1 MKKTA
6 RFVLVAFAGLFLSSV
21 SFAHGMDKPM
31 DRKSMIEMNEQ
42 LAKTHEKMAEC
53 LKSDRS
59 DKDCMDEMKAN
70 CPMMKAGKKC
80 PMMDMMG
87 EGDMKGHDR
96 KK

>member
-1 MKKTA
+1 MKKPVSLVIA
-6 RFVLVAFAGLFLSSV
+6 AFVGLVFSSG
-21 SFAHGMDKPM
+21 SFAHDSDKPM

-42 LAKTHEKMAEC
+42 MAKTHQKMAEC
-53 LKSDRS
+53 LKSERS
-59 DKDCMDEMKAN
+59 DKECMDEMKEN

-87 EGDMKGHDR
+87 DGDSKAHDH